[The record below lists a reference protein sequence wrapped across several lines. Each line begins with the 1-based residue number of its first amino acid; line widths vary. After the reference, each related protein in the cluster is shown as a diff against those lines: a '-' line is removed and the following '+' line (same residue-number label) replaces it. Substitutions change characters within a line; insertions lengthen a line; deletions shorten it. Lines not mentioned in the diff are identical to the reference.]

1 MKEPQVNFHDPNLN
15 IAMPV
20 FSIHGN
26 HDDISGLGDTA
37 ALELLSV
44 AGLINYFGRCT
55 DLREVQLS
63 PVLLQK
69 GRTRLA
75 LYGLGNIRD
84 ERLHRIFTGGKPTSA
99 TLKSIFAASQMPIQN
114 TDYQRIASSSV

>member
-84 ERLHRIFTGGKPTSA
+84 ERLHRIFTGGKDLGRDVLGLWATSRVVISEVVA
-99 TLKSIFAASQMPIQN
+99 P
-114 TDYQRIASSSV
+114 R